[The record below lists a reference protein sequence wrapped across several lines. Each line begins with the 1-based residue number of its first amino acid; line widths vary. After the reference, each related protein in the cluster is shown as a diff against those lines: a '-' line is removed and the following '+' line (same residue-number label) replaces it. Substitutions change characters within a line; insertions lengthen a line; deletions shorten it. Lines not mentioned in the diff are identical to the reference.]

1 MYTSVL
7 MVKFLG
13 TRLCHGSTRYE
24 KCTIYTLYTIYTFA
38 QYTINNRQLYTIY
51 NTHISILNC
60 TLKRLVGVC
69 MYGGGVLTNPPPE
82 IHHQLL
88 GLTDVQVVVVASVSQ
103 VCTSSLRLIHCRR

>member
-24 KCTIYTLYTIYTFA
+24 KCTIYTHFHNI
-38 QYTINNRQLYTIY
+38 
-51 NTHISILNC
+51 HIVNC
-60 TLKRLVGVC
+60 ILKRLVDVC
-69 MYGGGVLTNPPPE
+69 MYVCMGGGLAGPPPE

-88 GLTDVQVVVVASVSQ
+88 GLPDVQVVVVAPVSQ